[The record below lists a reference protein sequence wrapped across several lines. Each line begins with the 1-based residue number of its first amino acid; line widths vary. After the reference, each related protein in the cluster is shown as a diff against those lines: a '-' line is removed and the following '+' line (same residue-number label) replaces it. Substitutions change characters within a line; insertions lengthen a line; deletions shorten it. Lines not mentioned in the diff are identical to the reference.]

1 MTCKICGS
9 HAINQHF
16 YDREIGVDTDL
27 CDVHYWMK
35 RAAPARVEVY
45 DITESMV
52 DDVESRVGVVY
63 ADYEAVTPNEILAAA
78 VNAWL
83 KGRK

>member
-35 RAAPARVEVY
+35 RAAPTRVEVHE
-45 DITESMV
+45 ITQTMV
-52 DDVESRVGVVY
+52 DDVESRVGVGCGAWDMVH
-63 ADYEAVTPNEILAAA
+63 PKEIIAAGGD
-78 VNAWL
+78 AWL
-83 KGRK
+83 